1 MLIDIEPYQRRKR
14 FYQKHI
20 QYEKQCIVDCQEML
34 TSPYPQDIPIA
45 RKGLAEHKRKLDSL
59 EQRLE
64 ELTLLEEC
72 IKPLLT
78 LNFEN

>member
-1 MLIDIEPYQRRKR
+1 MFRNTEPYQRRKK

-20 QYEKQCIVDCQEML
+20 QYEKQCIVDLQEML
-34 TSPYPQDIPIA
+34 ASPYPQDIPIA
-45 RKGLAEHKRKLDSL
+45 KKGLAEHKRKLDNL

-64 ELTLLEEC
+64 ELTLLEKC

-78 LNFEN
+78 INFEN